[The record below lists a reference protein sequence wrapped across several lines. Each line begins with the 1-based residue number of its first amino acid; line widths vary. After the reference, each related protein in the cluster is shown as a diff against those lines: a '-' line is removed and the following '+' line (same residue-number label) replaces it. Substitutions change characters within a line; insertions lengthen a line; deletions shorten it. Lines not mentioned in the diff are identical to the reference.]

1 MCLMWQIFHCD
12 SWLHLIFIAVSL
24 EPPLMKMD
32 FLAVNQDMNDVRTV
46 LVLPDGGVVV
56 SNYRN
61 GMYSVVRLDNE
72 GSTVVHLYTS
82 PEQINRLIK
91 MNDEEILVLQK
102 DGTIIRLKL
111 VHGAVVLYKVDSTD
125 LEDGTLIDKNTLLLA
140 DYRKKVVFTY
150 NLSTKISEVKVE
162 GYLPACV
169 TRLETKQG
177 LFYAVCSW
185 STHQV
190 HVYSS
195 SWKLRWSVGGKGSDF
210 GQLNFPYDVI
220 LLPTNT
226 LLVADNWNNRVSEFS
241 LQGCFIRHVLQKTD
255 GIDLPKV
262 LSYQHPYL
270 WVVYYNRTRKSRQLK
285 SFQIYK

>member
-1 MCLMWQIFHCD
+1 
-12 SWLHLIFIAVSL
+12 
-24 EPPLMKMD
+24 MKMD
-32 FLAVNQDMNDVRTV
+32 FLAVNQDMNDVQTV

-56 SNYRN
+56 SNQKD

-72 GSTVVHLYTS
+72 GSTVVNLYTS
-82 PEQINRLIK
+82 PVEITRLIK
-91 MNDEEILVLQK
+91 MNDEEILVLQR

-111 VHGAVVLYKVDSTD
+111 IHGAVVVYKVDSTD
-125 LEDGTLIDKNTLLLA
+125 LEDGTLIDKDTLLLA
-140 DYRKKVVFTY
+140 DYDREVVFIY
-150 NLSTKISEVKVE
+150 NLSSKKSEVKVE
-162 GYLPACV
+162 GYDAACV

-177 LFYAVCSW
+177 LFYAVCSYN
-185 STHQV
+185 THHL

-195 SWKLRWSVGGKGSDF
+195 SWELRWSFGGIGSDF
-210 GQLNFPYDVI
+210 GQLNFPDDVI

-226 LLVADNWNNRVSEFS
+226 LLVADSWNNRVSEFS

-255 GIDLPKV
+255 GIAQPEV

-270 WVVYYNRTRKSRQLK
+270 WVVYYNQTRKSQQLK

>member
-1 MCLMWQIFHCD
+1 MWQIFNCD

-32 FLAVNQDMNDVRTV
+32 FLAVNQDMNDVQTV

-56 SNYRN
+56 SNHKED
-61 GMYSVVRLDNE
+61 MYSAVRLDND
-72 GSTVVHLYTS
+72 GSTVVNLYTS
-82 PEQINRLIK
+82 PVEITRLIK

-111 VHGAVVLYKVDSTD
+111 VHGAVVVYKVDANY

-150 NLSTKISEVKVE
+150 NLSTKISEVKVK

-185 STHQV
+185 KTHQV

-195 SWKLRWSVGGKGSDF
+195 SWDLRWSVGGRGSDF
-210 GQLNFPYDVI
+210 GQLSFPKDVI

-226 LLVADNWNNRVSEFS
+226 LLVADRFNNRVSEFT
-241 LQGCFIRHVLQKTD
+241 LQGCFIRHVLQETD

-270 WVVYYNRTRKSRQLK
+270 WVVYYNQEQKSRQLK